1 MIPERIID
9 LIRDLQ
15 AVVYPTS
22 TLPAL
27 GCLPINSALDNL
39 FKIKKR
45 PEEMPV
51 SLGVESLDQAKSFV
65 VIPNKA
71 LALQKNFPLGA
82 ITLVL
87 PSCDADL
94 DYRLGRTHIAIRVFS
109 HPIACELARRVGP
122 IVATSANISGEE
134 AQINCKDAAI
144 SLLLPENYCMSGLCR
159 GGLGSTFIKIDNIEG
174 DGEWEATVIRE
185 GIIPIEDVNE
195 WWTNPT

>member
-1 MIPERIID
+1 VIPEHIID
-9 LIRDLQ
+9 LVRDLQ
-15 AVVYPTS
+15 AIVYPTS
-22 TLPAL
+22 TLPGL
-27 GCLPINSALDNL
+27 GCLPVSSALDNL

-51 SLGVESLDQAKSFV
+51 SLGVASLDQAKSLV
-65 VIPNKA
+65 VIPDKA
-71 LALQKNFPLGA
+71 LALQKNFPLGT

-122 IVATSANISGEE
+122 IVATSANISGVETE
-134 AQINCKDAAI
+134 IDCKKAAI
-144 SLLLPENYCMSGLCR
+144 RLLLPENYCVSGLCS
-159 GGLGSTFIKIDNIEG
+159 GGLGSTFIKIDNKEG
-174 DGEWEATVIRE
+174 DGELEATVIRE

>member
-1 MIPERIID
+1 MIPERIVG

-27 GCLPINSALDNL
+27 GCLPTNSALDNL
-39 FKIKKR
+39 FSIKKR
-45 PEEMPV
+45 PKDMPV
-51 SLGVESLDQAKSFV
+51 SLGVASLDQAKSL
-65 VIPNKA
+65 VIIPDKA
-71 LALQKNFPLGA
+71 LSLQKNLPLGA

-87 PSCDADL
+87 PSCDSDL
-94 DYRLGRTHIAIRVFS
+94 EYRLGRTHIAIRVFS
-109 HPIACELARRVGP
+109 HPVARDLAKKVGP

-134 AQINCKDAAI
+134 SKIDCNDAAM
-144 SLLLPENYCMSGLCR
+144 SLLLPEKHCISGLCK
-159 GGLGSTFIKIDNIEG
+159 GGLASTFIKIDNKE
-174 DGEWEATVIRE
+174 DNDEWEATVIRE